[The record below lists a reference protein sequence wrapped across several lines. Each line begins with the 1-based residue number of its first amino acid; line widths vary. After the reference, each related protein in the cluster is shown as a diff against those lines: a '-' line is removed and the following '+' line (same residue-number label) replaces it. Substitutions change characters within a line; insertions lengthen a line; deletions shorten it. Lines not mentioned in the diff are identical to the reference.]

1 MNFRREG
8 RPAARRRQNPRLKVT
23 RLATVTAAPNRR
35 CWRVRAHSP
44 ASTRQTPIPDG
55 DTARNGRLMVSWS
68 ILDAHL
74 GSFEQDVVSAS
85 FDSVRFP
92 IALTHT
98 LGCLTL
104 AGHYL

>member
-1 MNFRREG
+1 MSFRREG
-8 RPAARRRQNPRLKVT
+8 RPAARRRQSPRLKVS
-23 RLATVTAAPNRR
+23 RLPVAPNRR
-35 CWRVRAHSP
+35 CWRVPAHSP
-44 ASTRQTPIPDG
+44 ASTRQAPIPDG

-68 ILDAHL
+68 LPDAHP
-74 GSFEQDVVSAS
+74 GSFERDVASVS
-85 FDSVRFP
+85 FDSVLFP